1 MYRAIFQKIKSII
14 PKISETELIALKSGG
29 ISIDRNIFSG
39 KVPKNALLP
48 KGTTLT
54 TEEEHFLNINV
65 PKLLQDCGQ
74 KNIYP
79 SPQIYDTLQKIGE
92 NGFFGLIIDPKF
104 GGQKVS
110 VNAQARILTK
120 IASYNPSLGVATM
133 VPNSLGP
140 GELLQHYGTE
150 VQKQKYLPKLA
161 TGELIPCFGLTGP
174 NNGSDAT
181 GSIDVGTLKE
191 INGKRVIEVTINKRY
206 ITLAPVSNLIGVAF
220 RLEDPSNLLQ
230 KGSAGITLALLEKG
244 HKGLEQ
250 KTHHIPNNAGFPNG
264 TLKGT
269 FLIELDQIIG
279 GESMAGEG
287 WKMLMECLSVG
298 RAISLP
304 ATANATAKTCSYA
317 TYLYA
322 KNRKQFKMPI
332 EKMEGVRN
340 KCVDSLYNSWIIN
353 AGIQHTNSILD
364 SGVAPSVISAIM
376 KQQTTERARNVLNH
390 CMDIWAGSA
399 ICTGP
404 NNFMTPFYLA
414 SPVGITVE
422 GSNTLT
428 RSLMIF
434 GQGLN
439 KSHPHIYD
447 VFQTIQNDDLQQFKV
462 HFNKII
468 KHSVSSYTSALRN
481 STQSEQRLE
490 KLTSK
495 FANLTNF
502 VALQGGKIK
511 SMQTVSGNMADILS
525 NIYLAYSV
533 IWFHNNYLNNKPNTN
548 KWRDYCID
556 NLCQEAEYKLNEVIV
571 NYPNP
576 LFKTLL
582 KPTMAKINYTNYK
595 DTSNIWNIIQNTPEI
610 IEYTKEDIFYK
621 NTVIEKLEKLQS
633 LNGKEYDALYQ
644 DIISV
649 GEYPNDV

>member
-1 MYRAIFQKIKSII
+1 MYRAIFRRIKSII

-29 ISIDRNIFSG
+29 TSIDKNIFSG
-39 KVPKNALLP
+39 KVPQNLL
-48 KGTTLT
+48 TSQDNTLNNV
-54 TEEEHFLNINV
+54 EEKLLQNNT
-65 PKLLQDCGQ
+65 PKLLQECGQ
-74 KNIYP
+74 NNIYP
-79 SPQIYDTLQKIGE
+79 STKIYDTLQKIGKY
-92 NGFFGLIIDPKF
+92 GFFGLIIDPKY

-150 VQKQKYLPKLA
+150 QQKNKYLPKLA
-161 TGELIPCFGLTGP
+161 TGELVPCFGLTGP

-181 GSIDVGTLKE
+181 GSIDTGKLKL

-220 RLEDPSNLLQ
+220 RLEDPDNLLQ
-230 KGSAGITLALLEKG
+230 SGSDGITLALLEKG
-244 HKGLEQ
+244 HKGLLQE
-250 KTHHIPNNAGFPNG
+250 THHNPNNAGFPNG

-269 FLIELDQIIG
+269 FQIELDQIIG
-279 GESMAGEG
+279 GEKMAGEG

-304 ATANATAKTCSYA
+304 ATANATAKTCAYG
-317 TYLYA
+317 TYLYVQ
-322 KNRKQFKMPI
+322 NRKQFKIPI

-340 KCVDSLYNSWIIN
+340 KVLDSLYNSWIIN

-376 KQQTTERARNVLNH
+376 KQQTTERARNVLNDS
-390 CMDIWAGSA
+390 MDIWAGSA

-404 NNFMTPFYLA
+404 NNFMTKFYLA

-447 VFQTIQNDDLQQFKV
+447 IFQTIQNDDLQQFKT
-462 HFNKII
+462 HFNKIV
-468 KHSVSSYTSALRN
+468 KHSLSSYKNALTN
-481 STQSEQRLE
+481 SNQTERRLE
-490 KLTSK
+490 KLTYK

-533 IWFHNNYLNNKPNTN
+533 IWFHNNYLPTETQ
-548 KWRDYCID
+548 WRNYCID
-556 NLCQEAEYKLNEVIV
+556 KLCQEAEYKLNETIA
-571 NYPNP
+571 NYPQP
-576 LFKTLL
+576 LLQSIL
-582 KPTMAKINYTNYK
+582 KPTMVKINYNDYKTNNK
-595 DTSNIWNIIQNTPEI
+595 IWNTIQTTPEI
-610 IEYTKEDIFYK
+610 IKFLKEDIYYE

-633 LNGKEYDALYQ
+633 LSGKEYEQLYQ